1 MKTEFFIHVFTIKYI
16 NYLKSLV
23 FFHFVFNENF
33 KLSNIFLFETKRYIR
48 YSHVTCIVYMEKDGE
63 PPKFEEAKKRFL
75 ASPCDRSGP
84 RLYEKKKMIL
94 SMKF

>member
-48 YSHVTCIVYMEKDGE
+48 YSHGNLYCLHG
-63 PPKFEEAKKRFL
+63 KFEEAKKRFL